1 MMSDDW
7 NHRVWKVNCGED
19 VSAHAR
25 VQFHLCEL
33 TVSQFTGL
41 VQYVFRHS
49 KFAHVM
55 KERSSFDRLDQA
67 RIRYPQ
73 LLG

>member
-1 MMSDDW
+1 MSAPD
-7 NHRVWKVNCGED
+7 
-19 VSAHAR
+19 AR
-25 VQFHLCEL
+25 VQFHLFEL

-41 VQYVFRHS
+41 VQYVFRHR

-67 RIRYPQ
+67 IIRLPRIAWLN
-73 LLG
+73 LLRMFGHFGYGHE